1 MKSNLSQ
8 VDIWNTWVVIS
19 LFAGYIRAHRQP
31 TVEMSSESKAVLCSA
46 DAGRVGTVV
55 TWVDTTLT

>member
-8 VDIWNTWVVIS
+8 VDIKNTWVVIS
-19 LFAGYIRAHRQP
+19 LFAGYIHRQP